1 MKDYDEEANEIRE
14 AEDEGRKSTA
24 TILIEMALARY
35 EFGQSTTGEVFARPK
50 DGPRIVSL
58 LRGSRT
64 AIRSTL
70 AREFYREYGRV
81 ASQTALADALS
92 VVEGFAQE
100 TDEQELHLRVAQNDA
115 GLWLDLGDLDGRA
128 VLITRTG
135 WEVLEEPPMLFKR
148 TTLNGALPEP
158 EAGGDIADLWR
169 LLNVSQDDRPLLLA
183 AIVASLMPNMPH
195 PVIAL
200 TGEAGTG
207 KTTTQKIVVSMID
220 PGPVPVRKAPR
231 DSESWVTAAQ
241 GSWVVGLDN
250 LSEIQPWLSD
260 SICRAVTGDGDV
272 RRKLYTDGDHAVFA
286 FRRCVCL
293 NGIDLG
299 ATRGDLGERMLPI
312 SLQRIPEHRRLTED
326 EIWPLWEKMHP
337 RILGVLLDLT
347 AGVLSNLPS
356 VELES
361 KPRMADFAK
370 ILRAVDMVLGTDGL
384 AHYISKQSSLAADS
398 LSGDSFSA
406 ALAAM
411 TETFE
416 GTSAELRD
424 KLTPA
429 TEKPPRDWPKNPR
442 QVTTMVRRAAPS
454 LIKLGWSVEDDG
466 GHNQRKVLKWRLCP
480 PKNAGIEPPP
490 APPPRANGSA
500 CGNTGMAGIE
510 NGASQADLICASCA
524 GEGCACCD
532 DTAEAYSARTKDSA
546 EAYLR
551 AKNGE

>member
-1 MKDYDEEANEIRE
+1 MTDYDDKADEIRK
-14 AEDEGRKSTA
+14 AEEEGRKSTA

-35 EFGQSTTGEVFARPK
+35 EFGRSRTGDVYARPK

-70 AREFYREYGRV
+70 ALEFFREHGRV
-81 ASQTALADALS
+81 ASQAALADALS
-92 VVEGFAQE
+92 VVEGRAQE
-100 TDEQELHLRVAQNDA
+100 TDEQELHLRVSQDDK

-128 VLITRTG
+128 VLITCTG
-135 WEVLEEPPMLFKR
+135 WQVVKEPPMLFKR

-158 EAGGDIADLWR
+158 EGGGEIADLWQ
-169 LLNVSQDDRPLLLA
+169 LLNVSEDDHPLLLA
-183 AIVASLMPNMPH
+183 AIIATLFPNMPH
-195 PVIAL
+195 PVITL

-207 KTTTQKIVVSMID
+207 KTTTQKIVVSAID

-250 LSEIQPWLSD
+250 LSEVSPWLSD

-286 FRRCVCL
+286 FRRCICL

-312 SLQRIPEHRRLTED
+312 SLQRIPEHERLTED

-337 RILGVLLDLT
+337 YILGALLDLA
-347 AGVLSNLPS
+347 AGVLSKLPS

-361 KPRMADFAK
+361 RPRMADFAK

-398 LSGDSFSA
+398 LSGDSFSS

-411 TETFE
+411 TETFT

-424 KLTPA
+424 QLT
-429 TEKPPRDWPKNPR
+429 TETRQLPRDWPKNAR
-442 QVTTMVRRAAPS
+442 QVTTLVRRAAPS
-454 LIKLGWSVEDDG
+454 LIKLGWTVEDDG
-466 GHNQRKVLKWRLCP
+466 AHNQNKVLKWTLRP
-480 PKNAGIEPPP
+480 PENERIEPPRHP
-490 APPPRANGSA
+490 HPRANGGS
-500 CGNTGMAGIE
+500 CGDTGMAGME
-510 NGASQADLICASCA
+510 NGSSQAEEVRI
-524 GEGCACCD
+524 
-532 DTAEAYSARTKDSA
+532 
-546 EAYLR
+546 
-551 AKNGE
+551 